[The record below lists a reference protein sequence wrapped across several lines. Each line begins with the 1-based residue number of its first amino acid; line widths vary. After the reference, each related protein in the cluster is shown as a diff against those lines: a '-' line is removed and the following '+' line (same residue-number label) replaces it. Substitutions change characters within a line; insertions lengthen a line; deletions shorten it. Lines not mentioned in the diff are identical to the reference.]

1 MAPLTTAFIIF
12 TIYCLSF
19 AKVGAFV
26 LVDFGQCEEAVN
38 TSYFND
44 PTIGYLRDEH
54 GNPTSNISTA
64 WGITYPACL
73 NICTAGQSFI
83 EWNVFSPQFA
93 TWLLP
98 WLALTAQLPFETRSR
113 AKNFQAL
120 YLAIGSPLL
129 IIYSLTLT
137 ILTAR
142 KINSCFRQIKEEA
155 DNMQKEAKKA
165 LFEVLENVRI
175 ILIESQNIPLGIVNG
190 PGRQIAQ
197 LVVNPRNATWWSHV
211 AGEIVKTKR
220 EWTYSLIAQLS
231 MVIVAQLF
239 SIIDYFTSAA
249 DDTTISVGLALN
261 SLWIW
266 MISVTLG
273 WVFIGTQTSAGS
285 IKAAIASATVPE
297 LGDETNVGGIVGLED
312 RTRYDGV
319 AQRGE
324 RSRFGL
330 GSLYFS
336 RASRA
341 YRKAH
346 PHWEHPEVVRRARSL
361 RNAQESAE
369 NAELQ
374 GLQPFL
380 AVPDPERGDTQRSS
394 GGSST
399 RVGSQEDN
407 DEGPAA
413 ATDLHKSW
421 MEKRFGISFTG
432 DDLEPGPIFNYARVW
447 SHMNVLAYL
456 VEAFTESIRHQ
467 LLKQSVSGQTWDP
480 TNYSSNLRGSPEN
493 MSRYISATYA
503 DIEPFYIHSK
513 RLHSFNW
520 NCVKAALVAIILFWC
535 TTGAGLLIAYETP
548 TVGLGC
554 DSAGYLLY
562 GIIAT
567 FSCLLLLLSTYLS
580 HLYSSALELSSSPST
595 PNPRL
600 PLPQPPKAIWWH
612 TTLAL
617 ATSHLGKSLAGLN
630 ALWLLCISV
639 FQFTNLYNTCWCSS
653 SIVSLHGNAWVALF
667 ASDLQIEQ
675 ASKAPWIGGV
685 VMASTVAFASAAF
698 FLGSRGDE
706 IFEGNKN

>member
-1 MAPLTTAFIIF
+1 MAPLTTVFIII
-12 TIYCLSF
+12 IYCLSF
-19 AKVGAFV
+19 AKVEAFV

-83 EWNVFSPQFA
+83 EWNVFSPQFS

-155 DNMQKEAKKA
+155 VNMQKEAKKA
-165 LFEVLENVRI
+165 LFEILENVRI

-197 LVVNPRNATWWSHV
+197 LVVNPRNGTWWSHV

-273 WVFIGTQTSAGS
+273 WVFVGTQTSAGS

-346 PHWEHPEVVRRARSL
+346 PHWEHPEVVRRGRGTQRA

-369 NAELQ
+369 NVELQ
-374 GLQPFL
+374 ELQRFL
-380 AVPDPERGDTQRSS
+380 AVPDLERGDTQKSS
-394 GGSST
+394 GDSST
-399 RVGSQEDN
+399 RVGSQENN

-413 ATDLHKSW
+413 ATDSHKSW

-493 MSRYISATYA
+493 MSRYITAGYV
-503 DIEPFYIHSK
+503 DLEPFSIHSK
-513 RLHSFNW
+513 SLSSFNW
-520 NCVKAALVAIILFWC
+520 NCVGAALVAIILFWC
-535 TTGAGLLIAYETP
+535 TTGAGVLIAYETP

-580 HLYSSALELSSSPST
+580 HLYSSALEPS
-595 PNPRL
+595 
-600 PLPQPPKAIWWH
+600 PQPSKAIWWH
-612 TTLAL
+612 ATLAL
-617 ATSHLGKSLAGLN
+617 VTSHLGKSLAGLN

-653 SIVSLHGNAWVALF
+653 SIVSLHGNAWVVLF

-685 VMASTVAFASAAF
+685 VLASMVAFASAAF